1 MVSAL
6 YKLTARERRSYNKT
20 LHPLWVM
27 ARDVW
32 PAEGLCSLG
41 SEGTFG
47 RRGLLGQGLKKKKSV
62 WQWQFEGENRS
73 RKREV
78 GWHAWVDASSG
89 FMWKPGEIIKN
100 QKLHS
105 YPTGLS
111 ITFRGHQGN
120 VCVASRHCMYNG
132 LNGGPDTVHPFILE
146 PMNVTLFGKWVL
158 QM

>member
-78 GWHAWVDASSG
+78 GWKKKEGGSLPSRRKSSVQKSPGRRRTWCLDASG
-89 FMWKPGEIIKN
+89 GQGPGHEDAKGTWGLDFITRSPRN
-100 QKLHS
+100 QWWIFSK
-105 YPTGLS
+105 G
-111 ITFRGHQGN
+111 
-120 VCVASRHCMYNG
+120 
-132 LNGGPDTVHPFILE
+132 
-146 PMNVTLFGKWVL
+146 VT
-158 QM
+158 